1 MGRTGYRSNCPCY
14 SSRGAAGGIDVAISW
29 GVGTLAGIG
38 GAALFSNPITVAVVL
53 VGVSFGGS
61 EFYNNTA
68 SNSVKSTLNNW
79 FNDDVTS
86 EQKQQQFNA
95 IVDISSSEFKQALEQ
110 ESGQTLEKIKQKTD
124 FNANKNI
131 PKTPDW
137 VDDALA
143 EINQNPLN
151 KFQD

>member
-14 SSRGAAGGIDVAISW
+14 SSRGAAGGIDWAISW

-68 SNSVKSTLNNW
+68 SNSVKSTLI
-79 FNDDVTS
+79 TG
-86 EQKQQQFNA
+86 
-95 IVDISSSEFKQALEQ
+95 LMMM
-110 ESGQTLEKIKQKTD
+110 L
-124 FNANKNI
+124 
-131 PKTPDW
+131 
-137 VDDALA
+137 
-143 EINQNPLN
+143 PLN
-151 KFQD
+151 KNNNNSTLLLIFI